1 MLSAPPPA
9 SPRRSRRA
17 FALSTSTLLF
27 VGVAAAAISGC
38 KKSDPPSTNTTAQ
51 PATATSF
58 DRGKLAAFK
67 PLRAKDDNAANP
79 PTPAKIALGK
89 QLYFDKRFSKNQDIS
104 CASCH
109 DLARYGQDGTATS
122 SGHKKQLGG
131 RNSPTTLNASIQFVQ
146 FWDGRA
152 KDVEEQAKG
161 PITNPVE
168 MAMANEGAVL
178 AVLNSIPE
186 YEKAFATVFPGEP
199 KPITFD
205 NMAKAIGAYERTL
218 LTPSPWDNFLA
229 GDDNALT
236 AEQKKGFETF
246 YGKACFSC
254 HMGEGVGGSSY
265 QKAGAQ
271 VPWPNQKDQGR
282 YDLTKKEEDR
292 MMFKVPSLRNVAKTA
307 PYFHDGSAK
316 TLEEAVKM
324 MGKHQLSLD
333 LKPEEVASIV
343 SFLGALTGEVPKEM
357 MAEPELPKSTD
368 KTPKPDPG

>member
-1 MLSAPPPA
+1 MPSVLFPPTA
-9 SPRRSRRA
+9 RRSSRGL
-17 FALSTSTLLF
+17 ALPTLVL
-27 VGVAAAAISGC
+27 VAATAAIVSGC
-38 KKSDPPSTNTTAQ
+38 KKSDPPSTTTTQQ
-51 PATATSF
+51 PATAATF
-58 DRGKLAAFK
+58 DRAKLAPFK

-79 PTPAKIALGK
+79 PTPEKIALGK
-89 QLYFDKRFSKNQDIS
+89 QLYFDKRFSKNQDLS

-178 AVLNSIPE
+178 AVLSSIPE
-186 YEKAFATVFPGEP
+186 YEKAFAKVFPGDP

-218 LTPSPWDNFLA
+218 LTPSPWDKFLA

-343 SFLGALTGEVPKEM
+343 TFLGALTGEVPKEM